1 MKIITF
7 QHNCNRSKSNIN
19 NVHERHK
26 SKIKHQLDF
35 LLQVI
40 NVIVSENAVTY

>member
-7 QHNCNRSKSNIN
+7 QHNCNTSKNNIN
-19 NVHERHK
+19 NEHERHK
-26 SKIKHQLDF
+26 SKIKQQLDF
-35 LLQVI
+35 LLKVI